1 MKYLIIIVLI
11 LISSC
16 TRSRNNEQEANSN
29 LTQIVKQEFQ
39 TILDSTNLDGV
50 ILVYDSRNDKYYSNS
65 FEKAKEGHLPAST
78 FKIANSIIGLET
90 RVIKSENSIF
100 KWNGEKRYLSVWEK
114 DLNLNQ
120 AFQLSCVPCFQDVA
134 RKIGIARMK
143 DYLKKLGYGEMEVGT
158 NSLDV
163 FWLEGNSKIS
173 PFQQIDFLKRFYFS
187 ELPITETTYQI
198 VKNILMIK
206 TNEKY
211 ILSGKTGWSTRNGID
226 NGWFVGYVESNK
238 NIYFF
243 ATNISPG
250 KDFNMKLFASIR
262 KKVTMESLNKINVLN

>member
-1 MKYLIIIVLI
+1 MKYLIIIVLF
-11 LISSC
+11 LISAC
-16 TRSRNNEQEANSN
+16 TCSRNNEQEVNSN
-29 LTQIVKQEFQ
+29 LTQIMKREFQ

-100 KWNGEKRYLSVWEK
+100 EWNGEKRYLSVWEK

-134 RKIGIARMK
+134 RKIGIDRMK
-143 DYLKKLGYGEMEVGT
+143 DYLKKLDYGEMEVDT

-173 PFQQIDFLKRFYFS
+173 PFQQIDFLKRFCFS

-206 TNEKY
+206 TNENY

-250 KDFNMKLFASIR
+250 KDFNMNLFASIR